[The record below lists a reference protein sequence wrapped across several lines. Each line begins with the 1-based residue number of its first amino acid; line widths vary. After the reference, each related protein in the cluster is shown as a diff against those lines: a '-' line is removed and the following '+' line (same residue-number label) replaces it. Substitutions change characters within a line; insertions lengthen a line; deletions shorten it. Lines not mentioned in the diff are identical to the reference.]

1 MTVRRFAPFLLLGL
15 IACRDAGAPSA
26 ELVPLLEIIDGNGQ
40 VDTVAKQLPIAITA
54 RAEDK
59 LSAQPARGVVLN
71 WFRVVGSDSAFIG
84 AAITNDSGV
93 ARLRPTLGTKAG
105 AQTFIAWALDG
116 DGQRSEHAAATATA
130 LPDRAVRILT
140 PGDTVRVW
148 VGEPL
153 RSGAYASVWDQFM
166 NFVGAPA
173 FTPATGWTVRADTAW
188 PATEIRSD
196 LSLVYDNLRATLAVI
211 ALRDLRRHRWKLQYT
226 CGDTVATGVA
236 TVKADPA
243 LWYWTVQW
251 VNLQAVA
258 DSVTLFEWAPHRY
271 GFDLWFSR
279 ATLIR
284 GLSGLLLDGT
294 QVHSTDTNYDGS
306 RLRIAAQDIGWI
318 RPAWYET
325 RPGRSFGGSPSPAYW
340 NGMSYVGSDL
350 RLCQQSAFEDFPNAV
365 AGAGESF
372 HLALETIP

>member
-1 MTVRRFAPFLLLGL
+1 MTVRRFAPLLLLGL

-116 DGQRSEHAAATATA
+116 DGQRSEYAAATATA
-130 LPDRAVRILT
+130 LPDRAVQILT

-153 RSGAYASVWDQFM
+153 PSGAYASAWDQFM
-166 NFVGAPA
+166 NLVGAPQ
-173 FTPATGWTVRADTAW
+173 FGPATGWTVRADTAW
-188 PATEIRSD
+188 PAAEIRTD
-196 LSLVYDNLRATLAVI
+196 LPLVFDDAHANLRAI
-211 ALRDLRRHRWKLQYT
+211 ALRDLRRHNWEFRYS
-226 CGDTVATGVA
+226 CGDSLPRRGSGI
-236 TVKADPA
+236 
-243 LWYWTVQW
+243 LWVD
-251 VNLQAVA
+251 LRGLA
-258 DSVTLFEWAPHRY
+258 DSVTLTSFGPLGTY
-271 GFDLWFSR
+271 GFDLWLTP
-279 ATLIR
+279 TLIR
-284 GLSGLLLDGT
+284 GLQRELSDTSVLRW
-294 QVHSTDTNYDGS
+294 TDTTIATT
-306 RLRIAAQDIGWI
+306 RLRVTDQGIGWI
-318 RPAWYET
+318 TPGAYET
-325 RPGRSFGGSPSPAYW
+325 RPGRFLGAARTQAEWTGTA
-340 NGMSYVGSDL
+340 YVGGDI
-350 RLCQQSAFEDFPNAV
+350 RLCERDAFEDYQANAPRLSPQLV
-365 AGAGESF
+365 LE
-372 HLALETIP
+372 ALP